1 MKKLLVL
8 MYSLMVGFGS
18 MAVPITNVNEKIV
31 RAFKE
36 TYPKA
41 EKVDW
46 KEYPES
52 YIVYFVEDGVRS
64 NIIYAKDGSFI
75 SSTRYYK
82 EETLPFYLLVTV
94 KKKFVDKRIFG
105 VTEISTPN
113 RIEYYIKMEDEKRWM
128 TIKVDPDGNLELV
141 EKFNKAP

>member
-18 MAVPITNVNEKIV
+18 MAVPITNVNERVV

-41 EKVDW
+41 EQVDW

-64 NIIYAKDGSFI
+64 NIIYGKDGSFI

-82 EETLPFYLLVTV
+82 EETLPYYLLVTV
-94 KKKFVDKRIFG
+94 KKKFVDKKIFG
-105 VTEISTPN
+105 VTEMSTPN
-113 RIEYYIKMEDEKRWM
+113 HIEYYIKMEDDKRWM

-141 EKFNKAP
+141 EKFNKQP